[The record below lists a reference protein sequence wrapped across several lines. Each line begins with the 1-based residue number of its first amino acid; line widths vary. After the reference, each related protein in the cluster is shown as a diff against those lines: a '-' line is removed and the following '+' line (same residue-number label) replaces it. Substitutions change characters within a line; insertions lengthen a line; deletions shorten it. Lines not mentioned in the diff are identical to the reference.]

1 MTKKILLLS
10 CISFLMFSCKKGNTI
25 NEVNETTTVSSISKD
40 SVVKEKSIVETV
52 DSAKELAVFVPENY
66 SILDS
71 LACDLNQDGKDDYI
85 LILKH
90 NDEEKLSNVIEHP
103 EKRPMYLLIRNDQ
116 NQLQIKYKNDNVVL
130 CVDCGGVMGDPYQAI
145 VFKNGYFSVEHY
157 GGSNWRWTNIVTF
170 KYSKEKNDWF
180 LHKIGV
186 DTYHTSDPENVETEV
201 KTTKDFGQIR
211 FADYNG
217 YQEE

>member
-1 MTKKILLLS
+1 MTKKILLIS

-25 NEVNETTTVSSISKD
+25 NEGNETTTVSSISKD

-90 NDEEKLSNVIEHP
+90 NDEEKLSNALDRP
-103 EKRPMYLLIRNDQ
+103 EKRPMYLLIRNEQ
-116 NQLQIKYKNDNVVL
+116 NQLEMKYKNDNVVL
-130 CVDCGGVMGDPYQAI
+130 CVDCGGMMGDPYQAV
-145 VFKNGYFSVEHY
+145 VFKNGYFSIEHY
-157 GGSNWRWTNIVTF
+157 GGSNWRWTKIITF

-180 LHKIGV
+180 LHKIGT
-186 DTYHTSDPENVETEV
+186 DSFHSSDPETIETEV
-201 KTTKDFGQIR
+201 KITRDFGEVS
-211 FADYNG
+211 FGNFNG
-217 YQEE
+217 YELE